1 MGRRF
6 RKVANLRVS
15 SVLDMKKARKVWE
28 AMEILNRRDFYDH
41 GETKSFAGRI
51 VIYKYH
57 RKHT

>member
-6 RKVANLRVS
+6 REVANLRVS

-41 GETKSFAGRI
+41 GDLLQAEL
-51 VIYKYH
+51 
-57 RKHT
+57 